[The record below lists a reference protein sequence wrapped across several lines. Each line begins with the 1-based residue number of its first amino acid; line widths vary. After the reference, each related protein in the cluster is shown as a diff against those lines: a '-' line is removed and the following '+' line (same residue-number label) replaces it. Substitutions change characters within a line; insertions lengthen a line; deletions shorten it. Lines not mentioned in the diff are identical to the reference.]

1 MTRFLAT
8 ANAGNLRTEETRE
21 EEETPAVE
29 APRAKKSK
37 TGGSPELPTDLA
49 EKMRTELIRRASEV
63 TKVAETSRNLK
74 GTHVKMLR
82 EAARSITAGARMDPA
97 PGAFAIMEGRIATL
111 EVENRSFRKELAS
124 RFTAEKSSETTRLA
138 VIERKMEELGPS
150 LIQLIEERLQNI
162 ERRRKRRKISKR
174 DRTRRDHEKCGAWS
188 SKHSSDQGRTSGCH
202 GMGDRR
208 KKKQEEK

>member
-1 MTRFLAT
+1 
-8 ANAGNLRTEETRE
+8 
-21 EEETPAVE
+21 
-29 APRAKKSK
+29 
-37 TGGSPELPTDLA
+37 
-49 EKMRTELIRRASEV
+49 MRTELIRRASEV

-124 RFTAEKSSETTRLA
+124 RFTAEKSSETTRFA